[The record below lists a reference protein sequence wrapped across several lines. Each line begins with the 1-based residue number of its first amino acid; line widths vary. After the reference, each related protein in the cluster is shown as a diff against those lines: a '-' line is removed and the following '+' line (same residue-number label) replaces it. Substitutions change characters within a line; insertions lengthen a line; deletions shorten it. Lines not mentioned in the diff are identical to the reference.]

1 MSEAFPFVSAV
12 LLSYNCAEFIAEAVR
27 SVLKQDCEPMEVVV
41 SDDASEDET
50 VAILEREL
58 NSYHGP
64 HRIDIR
70 RRINNSGSKSAH
82 LNDVLRRVSGEI
94 IVSFDGDD
102 ISEISRV
109 LSIVKVFRRN
119 PTVQAVYSAYSLIDE
134 AGRPIGSGTVPHP
147 SSDVN
152 TKAWFANVD
161 AYASGGTLAIRR
173 TVCESFGSLDPNIH
187 EDVVLPFR
195 ASLLGEVKYLD
206 EELVKVRRYPGSLT
220 QRFDVYDSVDSYRS
234 RFLWGIDQARR
245 HRDSRL
251 FDLRTAMALVPDRVE
266 EFEGL
271 HEIIMTSMTD
281 AETSA
286 GLVSPS
292 LRIRTRAL
300 LELLRRGPGRE
311 AFARNIC
318 LAFAP
323 NLYLRYKR
331 KMLSMGRKP
340 DLHEGPGPEL

>member
-27 SVLKQDCEPMEVVV
+27 SVLKQDCEPMEVVI

-109 LSIVKVFRRN
+109 RSIVKVFRRN

-134 AGRPIGSGTVPHP
+134 AGGP
-147 SSDVN
+147 
-152 TKAWFANVD
+152 
-161 AYASGGTLAIRR
+161 
-173 TVCESFGSLDPNIH
+173 
-187 EDVVLPFR
+187 
-195 ASLLGEVKYLD
+195 LG
-206 EELVKVRRYPGSLT
+206 
-220 QRFDVYDSVDSYRS
+220 
-234 RFLWGIDQARR
+234 
-245 HRDSRL
+245 
-251 FDLRTAMALVPDRVE
+251 
-266 EFEGL
+266 
-271 HEIIMTSMTD
+271 
-281 AETSA
+281 
-286 GLVSPS
+286 
-292 LRIRTRAL
+292 
-300 LELLRRGPGRE
+300 
-311 AFARNIC
+311 
-318 LAFAP
+318 
-323 NLYLRYKR
+323 
-331 KMLSMGRKP
+331 
-340 DLHEGPGPEL
+340 